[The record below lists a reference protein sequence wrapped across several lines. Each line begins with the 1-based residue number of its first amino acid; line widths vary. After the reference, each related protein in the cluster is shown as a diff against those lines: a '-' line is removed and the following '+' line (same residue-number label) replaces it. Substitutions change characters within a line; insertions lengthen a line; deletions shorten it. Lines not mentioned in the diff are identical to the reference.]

1 MSLLS
6 TLYVSGNAGEAALYA
21 TLQIRNDLEE
31 MFLVRAY
38 VPFTA
43 ALEDGRVVTFE
54 PADID
59 PALPDRN
66 SDGTQDLMF
75 AVSNI
80 DGRASTSI
88 RKALRAG
95 VETTVTLREYLSND
109 VTGPVSRPLTLPVKD
124 GQWTPLQADIRAGF
138 MNLLDTAWPRDLYN
152 PIDFPGI
159 RYLA

>member
-1 MSLLS
+1 MTVLS
-6 TLYVSGNAGEAALYA
+6 TLYISGNAGEAAKYA
-21 TLQIRNDLEE
+21 TLEISNALETI
-31 MFLVRAY
+31 FLVRAY

-54 PADID
+54 AADID

-80 DGRASTSI
+80 DGRASTTI
-88 RKALRAG
+88 RKALRAKL
-95 VETTVTLREYLSND
+95 ETTVTLREYLSND
-109 VTGPVSRPLTLPVKD
+109 ITGPISRPLTLPVKD

-138 MNLLDTAWPRDLYN
+138 MNLLDTAWPRDLFN
-152 PIDFPGI
+152 PLDYPGL
-159 RYLA
+159 RYLT